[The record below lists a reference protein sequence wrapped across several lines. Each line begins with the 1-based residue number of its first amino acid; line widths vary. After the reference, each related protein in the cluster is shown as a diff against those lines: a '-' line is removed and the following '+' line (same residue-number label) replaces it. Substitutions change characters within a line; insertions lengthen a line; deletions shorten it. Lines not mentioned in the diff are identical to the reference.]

1 MPKVKADYSN
11 TIIYK
16 LCCNDPSITE
26 IYIGHTTNFTQRKN
40 KHKSSCNN
48 NNNFDTRVYNFIRN
62 NGGWDNWSMV
72 QLEQHNCKN
81 KREAEAIEHNCIKQ
95 FNALLNFNKPY
106 AMCKEEPEKYKQNWY
121 EENKDKILEKGKINY
136 EENKEQKLEYQKQYA
151 EDNKDKIKE
160 QQNNY
165 RDKNKDKLAAQK
177 KIYREQHKAQAAQAN
192 KEWKKANKEKLK
204 AQRAEVINCEC
215 GNQYTFGNKIRHLQ
229 SKIHTEYT
237 DKLCGIVKPVISE
250 EEEKVI
256 EETKKKKISEQQKE
270 YRKKNADYIK
280 EWKKQHYA
288 KNKQQITT
296 QNMKY
301 YHDHQ
306 DEIKEQSKIYQE
318 NNKEKIQL
326 ARKKR
331 YQENKEKI
339 LESQKEMIT
348 CECGAH
354 IRKTGNNKH
363 CKSTKHQDYI
373 LSKNNIQIL

>member
-1 MPKVKADYSN
+1 MPKVKSDYSN

-40 KHKSSCNN
+40 RHKSCCN

-81 KREAEAIEHNCIKQ
+81 KREAEAIEHNCIKK
-95 FNALLNFNKPY
+95 FTASLNFNKPY
-106 AMCKEEPEKYKQNWY
+106 AMCKEEPEKYKQKWY
-121 EENKDKILEKGKINY
+121 EENKEEILEKGKINY

-165 RDKNKDKLAAQK
+165 RDKNKEKLAAQK
-177 KIYREQHKAQAAQAN
+177 KIYRQQHKAEAAQAN
-192 KEWKKANKEKLK
+192 KEWREANKEKLK
-204 AQRAEVINCEC
+204 VQRAQVINCEC
-215 GNQYTFGNKIRHLQ
+215 GNQYTFTNKVRHLQ
-229 SKIHTEYT
+229 SKIHIEYK

-250 EEEKVI
+250 EEQKVI
-256 EETKKKKISEQQKE
+256 DEDKKKKLSEQQKE

-280 EWKKQHYA
+280 EWKKQHYE
-288 KNKQQITT
+288 KNKEQITE

-301 YHDHQ
+301 YYDHQ
-306 DEIKEQSKIYQE
+306 EKIKEQSKIYQE
-318 NNKEKIQL
+318 NNKEKIKM
-326 ARKKR
+326 ASKIW
-331 YQENKEKI
+331 YQTNKDKI
-339 LESQKEMIT
+339 LECQKEMIT
-348 CECGAH
+348 CECGAN
-354 IRKTGNNKH
+354 IRKTGKVEH
-363 CKSTKHQDYI
+363 CKSTKHQNYI
-373 LSKNNIQIL
+373 LSNTIQTL